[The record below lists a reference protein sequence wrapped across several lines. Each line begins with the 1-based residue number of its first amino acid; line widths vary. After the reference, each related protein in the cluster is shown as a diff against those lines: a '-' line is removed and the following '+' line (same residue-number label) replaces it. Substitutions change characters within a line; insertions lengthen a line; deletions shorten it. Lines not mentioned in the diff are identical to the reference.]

1 MRKRI
6 EWNSSIKIGQ
16 DPVSSLF
23 LWMEKKSSPT
33 ILAAEE
39 ASVSHGSSVSF
50 SVNMQIAFIFIILQW
65 SVFYC
70 YLILC
75 IIP

>member
-1 MRKRI
+1 
-6 EWNSSIKIGQ
+6 
-16 DPVSSLF
+16 
-23 LWMEKKSSPT
+23 MEKKSSPT
-33 ILAAEE
+33 KLAAEE

-65 SVFYC
+65 SVFFC

-75 IIP
+75 SIPQLKGHATKKKGGVKVKLHVFYFY